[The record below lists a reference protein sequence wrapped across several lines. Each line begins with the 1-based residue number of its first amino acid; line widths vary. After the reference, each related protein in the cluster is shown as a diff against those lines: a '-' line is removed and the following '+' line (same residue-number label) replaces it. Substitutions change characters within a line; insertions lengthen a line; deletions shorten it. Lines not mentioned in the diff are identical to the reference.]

1 MNVERNELFEIVN
14 NFGYQLYYFEN
25 FNNFEK
31 IEKEI

>member
-14 NFGYQLYYFEN
+14 NFGYQLYYFKN
-25 FNNFEK
+25 FNNLEK